1 MATAVSSDEQ
11 LQHTREE
18 ASRCRRCPLWEPAT
32 QTVFGEGPSRAR
44 LLLVGEQPGDREDL
58 SGRVFV
64 GPAGGVLDR
73 AMSAAGIDR
82 NGVYLTNAVKHFKFQ
97 QRGKRRIHAKPG
109 TEEIE
114 ACHPWLDAELLA
126 VDPAVVVLMGAV
138 AVRSALGPGH
148 TLKSLRGRPL
158 DLLPGRT
165 TVVTT
170 HPSAILRTPDP
181 EAREAA
187 FEGLV
192 DDLRL
197 ALGLTRRTSG
207 SSTGRV
213 PRT

>member
-1 MATAVSSDEQ
+1 VVTADQQ
-11 LQHTREE
+11 LQDTREE
-18 ASRCRRCPLWEPAT
+18 ASRCRRCPLWEPAS
-32 QTVFGEGPSRAR
+32 QTVFGEGPSAAR

-58 SGRVFV
+58 AGRVFV

-73 AMSAAGIDR
+73 ALTAARIDR
-82 NGVYLTNAVKHFKFQ
+82 TDVYLTNAVKHFKFQ

-114 ACHPWLDAELLA
+114 ACHPWLDAELRL

-138 AVRSALGPGH
+138 AVRSVLGPGH

-170 HPSAILRTPDP
+170 HPSSVLRTPDP

-187 FEGLV
+187 FTELV
-192 DDLRL
+192 ADLRL
-197 ALGLTRRTSG
+197 ARKLSRSPAG
-207 SSTGRV
+207 SSTGRAK
-213 PRT
+213 TT

>member
-1 MATAVSSDEQ
+1 
-11 LQHTREE
+11 
-18 ASRCRRCPLWEPAT
+18 
-32 QTVFGEGPSRAR
+32 VFGEGPSAAR

-58 SGRVFV
+58 AGRVFV

-73 AMSAAGIDR
+73 ALTAARIDR
-82 NGVYLTNAVKHFKFQ
+82 TDVYLTNAVKHFKFQ

-114 ACHPWLDAELLA
+114 ACHPWLDAELQA

-138 AVRSALGPGH
+138 AVRSVLGPGH

-158 DLLPGRT
+158 ELLPGRT

-170 HPSAILRTPDP
+170 HPSAVLRTPDP
-181 EAREAA
+181 DAREAT

-197 ALGLTRRTSG
+197 ARKLARRATG
-207 SSTGRV
+207 SSTGRAS
-213 PRT
+213 RT

>member
-1 MATAVSSDEQ
+1 VVTADQQ
-11 LQHTREE
+11 LQDTREE
-18 ASRCRRCPLWEPAT
+18 ASRCRRCPLWEPAS
-32 QTVFGEGPSRAR
+32 QTVFGEGPSAAR

-58 SGRVFV
+58 AGRVFV

-73 AMSAAGIDR
+73 ALTAARIDR
-82 NGVYLTNAVKHFKFQ
+82 TDVYLTNAVKHFKFQ

-114 ACHPWLDAELLA
+114 ACHPWLDAELRL

-138 AVRSALGPGH
+138 AVRSVLGPGH

-170 HPSAILRTPDP
+170 HPSSVLRTPDP

-187 FEGLV
+187 FTELV
-192 DDLRL
+192 ADLRL
-197 ALGLTRRTSG
+197 ARKLSRNSAGT
-207 SSTGRV
+207 STGRAA
-213 PRT
+213 TT

>member
-1 MATAVSSDEQ
+1 
-11 LQHTREE
+11 
-18 ASRCRRCPLWEPAT
+18 
-32 QTVFGEGPSRAR
+32 
-44 LLLVGEQPGDREDL
+44 LLVGEQPGDREDL
-58 SGRVFV
+58 AGRVFV

-73 AMSAAGIDR
+73 ALAEAKIDR
-82 NGVYLTNAVKHFKFQ
+82 TDVYLTNAVKHFKFQ

-114 ACHPWLDAELLA
+114 ACHVWLDAELLL

-138 AVRSALGPGH
+138 AVRSVLGPGK

-170 HPSAILRTPDP
+170 HPSSILRTPDP

-187 FEGLV
+187 FAGLV

-197 ALGLTRRTSG
+197 ARRQSRGTAA
-207 SSTGRV
+207 SSTGRAAK
-213 PRT
+213 T

>member
-1 MATAVSSDEQ
+1 VTSEQ
-11 LQHTREE
+11 QLRDTREE

-32 QTVFGEGPSRAR
+32 QTVFGEGPAGAR
-44 LLLVGEQPGDREDL
+44 LLLVGEQPGDREDVA
-58 SGRVFV
+58 GRVFV

-73 AMSAAGIDR
+73 AMAAAGIDR
-82 NGVYLTNAVKHFKFQ
+82 TDVYLTNAVKHFKFRE
-97 QRGKRRIHAKPG
+97 RGKRRIHAKPG

-114 ACHPWLDAELLA
+114 ACHPWLDAELQA

-138 AVRSALGPGH
+138 AVRSVLGPGH

-158 DLLPGRT
+158 ELLPGRT

-170 HPSAILRTPDP
+170 HPSAVLRTPDP
-181 EAREAA
+181 DAREAT

-197 ALGLTRRTSG
+197 ARKLARRATG
-207 SSTGRV
+207 SSTGRAS
-213 PRT
+213 RT